1 MATPAAPIKTPLGHD
16 ELRCRTRAFGQRH
29 RTILFLVDGRRP
41 LSEVLSLAQQAG
53 AQTSHFEE
61 LVRLGLIEVP
71 SENMAPEPVLTAPGG
86 LDTARVTS
94 VELDLPAAQTLPLGG
109 VQAELPFEEIDFVSP
124 RPVVP
129 LEPKPN
135 YEVDAVEPPP
145 PPSVDASAAVT
156 PPIEPAPA
164 DMPAAAEIAPPPSAK
179 VLATLANVAA
189 QAKQRELLATVP
201 ASAAAP
207 LVRPG
212 SMARMPPQ
220 PKPKAAPA
228 RRSAPREVHGAP
240 APGARTASPHRPK
253 TTAVRRAP
261 SRDNLRAS
269 ADAARSVADPSG
281 EQMLQHVRELLIEAL
296 RLDSPLLRARTA
308 TRVRAAKSSGEL
320 IDLVWEIEK
329 RLSFARQSRHELISL
344 YRARELLGL
353 GNTIVNSEGLSSKY

>member
-16 ELRCRTRAFGQRH
+16 ELRRRTRAFGQRH

-53 AQTSHFEE
+53 AQTCHFEE

-71 SENMAPEPVLTAPGG
+71 SENMAPEPVLTVPGG
-86 LDTARVTS
+86 LDSARVTS

-156 PPIEPAPA
+156 PLIEPAPA
-164 DMPAAAEIAPPPSAK
+164 DIPAAAEIASPPSAK
-179 VLATLANVAA
+179 VLATLANVSA

-201 ASAAAP
+201 ASAAVP
-207 LVRPG
+207 LVRLG

-220 PKPKAAPA
+220 PKPKAGPA
-228 RRSAPREVHGAP
+228 WRSAPRETHGAP

-253 TTAVRRAP
+253 AAAARRTS
-261 SRDNLRAS
+261 SRDNPRAS
-269 ADAARSVADPSG
+269 ADAARGVADPTG

-296 RLDSPLLRARTA
+296 RLDTPLLRARTA

-329 RLSFARQSRHELISL
+329 RLGFAGQSRHELISL

-353 GNTIVNSEGLSSKY
+353 GNTIVNSESLSSKY